1 MNQAYTKMMTDK
13 KKGDKR
19 DQTVIHEVKNR
30 EDEESDSDSNKEDK
44 LKNLNSSADTNSSP
58 DQQKNNDD
66 LSSYDSDMDEAK
78 MMEQTE
84 NVFQQLLGLPE
95 VSIETLYLQHKEKD
109 KNVLK
114 LMNEHT
120 NFIQIHEGYPEFINF
135 D

>member
-1 MNQAYTKMMTDK
+1 MNQAYTKMMTES

-58 DQQKNNDD
+58 EQQKNNDD

-78 MMEQTE
+78 MIEQTE
-84 NVFQQLLGLPE
+84 NVFQ
-95 VSIETLYLQHKEKD
+95 
-109 KNVLK
+109 
-114 LMNEHT
+114 
-120 NFIQIHEGYPEFINF
+120 
-135 D
+135 